1 MGEYTSDQDLN
12 AVLREWTKGAK
23 AVLGTNFV
31 GAYLQGSIA
40 LGDWDVWSDVDFL
53 TVVEQA
59 VTEEELAGLQEVHA
73 RIFQMGSHWAQHLEG
88 SYFPRDVLSHNSRVK
103 ELVPFLNNTH
113 DQLTPSEHDNTLV
126 VRWMTRERGIVLSGP
141 DPKDLIEPVSGEA
154 LREEVRE
161 TIKDWGDEILFGR
174 YPINN
179 RWAQPFAALMYCRML
194 HTLETGRVESKRAG
208 VEWAKKS
215 LEPRWVGLVEYAW
228 EQRSEPSLKIK
239 LEAEPGKVKET
250 MEFIREIIESRE

>member
-1 MGEYTSDQDLN
+1 MGGFITDQSLN
-12 AVLREWTKGAK
+12 MVLGEWVRSAR
-23 AVLGTNFV
+23 AVLGMDFI

-53 TVVEQA
+53 AVVEQPIS
-59 VTEEELAGLQEVHA
+59 EEELAGLQEMHA
-73 RIFQMGSHWAQHLEG
+73 RIFRVGSHWAQHLEG
-88 SYFPRDVLSHNSRVK
+88 SYFPRELLSQNDRVK
-103 ELVPFLNNTH
+103 ELIPFLNNTH
-113 DQLTPSEHDNTLV
+113 DRLVPSEHDNTLV
-126 VRWMTRERGIVLSGP
+126 VRWMTRERGIILSGP

-154 LREEVRE
+154 LRDEVRE

-194 HTLETGRVESKRAG
+194 HTLETGRIESKRAG

-215 LEPRWVGLVEYAW
+215 LEPRWVELIEYAW
-228 EQRSEPSLKIK
+228 DQRSEPSLKIR
-239 LEAEPGKVKET
+239 LEAEPEKVAKT
-250 MEFIREIIESRE
+250 MEFIREIVESRV